1 MQLEGHP
8 ARLVDLEPLLPFNE
22 DSKDAQ
28 IIPHRLASSGYAT
41 LSYCW
46 GTTMPPGSATTQDN
60 VEKRSKRLEASS
72 LPQTL
77 RDAFRVTRQLGIRY
91 LWVDALCI
99 IQNDPNDWATEA
111 ANMAST
117 YENCLV
123 SIAVELGSDCTAGF
137 LRHTP
142 EQQRFCVDCL
152 IKISNRLTSGIMSN
166 LYIWTPGICRCF
178 YIRGIESLK
187 KTPLSERGWTYQ
199 ERYLSPRIL
208 HFIGAQIVW
217 ECRKVH
223 GVSLERGLRL
233 EDTILHRS
241 PLTCGGVAKLGLQSV
256 NTVNRGKLREHWY
269 YDIVPEYSRRMLSRK
284 SDKLPAI
291 SGIAKSFRQRSE
303 NVYFAGLW
311 LGDISYSLSWCTE
324 FVAKYPGFYRAPT
337 FCWTSVDGNVFYP
350 RGAREDLT
358 HYVHTLDWYID
369 FQGPDSYGCVIGG
382 WIKIVGYLGNG
393 IIQDGKLLNKKTDFI
408 LGHARFDANRYMGA
422 HDGKLVKYLLLSTAA
437 PGEFNVC
444 RVLLLQQGGEKEF
457 EIERI
462 GLSVSGNMDVHI
474 SHAWLAKHC
483 IWTEFKLF

>member
-1 MQLEGHP
+1 
-8 ARLVDLEPLLPFNE
+8 
-22 DSKDAQ
+22 
-28 IIPHRLASSGYAT
+28 
-41 LSYCW
+41 
-46 GTTMPPGSATTQDN
+46 MPPGSATTQDN
-60 VEKRSKRLEASS
+60 VEKRSKRREASS

-99 IQNDPNDWATEA
+99 IQDDPNDWATEA
-111 ANMAST
+111 AKMAST

-123 SIAVELGSDCTAGF
+123 SIAVELRSDCTAGF

-142 EQQRFCVDCL
+142 EQQGFCVDCL
-152 IKISNRLTSGIMSN
+152 IKISNRLTSGIRRRAV
-166 LYIWTPGICRCF
+166 LKLVQIAK
-178 YIRGIESLK
+178 RGRAQSYPRNIEIF
-187 KTPLSERGWTYQ
+187 TPLSERGWTYQ

-223 GVSLERGLRL
+223 GVSLERRLRL
-233 EDTILHRS
+233 EDTILHLS
-241 PLTCGGVAKLGLQSV
+241 PPTCGGVAKLGLQSV

-269 YDIVPEYSRRMLSRK
+269 YDIVPEYSLRMLSRK

-303 NVYFAGLW
+303 DVYFAGLW

-393 IIQDGKLLNKKTDFI
+393 II
-408 LGHARFDANRYMGA
+408 
-422 HDGKLVKYLLLSTAA
+422 
-437 PGEFNVC
+437 
-444 RVLLLQQGGEKEF
+444 
-457 EIERI
+457 
-462 GLSVSGNMDVHI
+462 
-474 SHAWLAKHC
+474 
-483 IWTEFKLF
+483 